1 MKYLNTHL
9 LKIVQALCL
18 WLVVS
23 TSHAAIV
30 AKLAEGKSLTISAIG
45 TSLTA
50 PTWSSW
56 FTQMG
61 DWLNTK
67 YPGKVTLNNEAIG
80 GSNSTSG
87 ISTQLGAAL
96 AHNPDVI
103 FIEFAYNDAST
114 GSNMSVETSKNNL
127 QSMINTINTWAGAP
141 ERKKT
146 VDIIIQT
153 MNNDPLTGLRPNLE
167 AYYQGYRNVAMD
179 NKLLLIDHDPNWINL
194 YQKDVGQWN
203 KYVPDT
209 IHPGPEGTTAIIM
222 PEIQKALT
230 SQVPEPSTKAL
241 VGVAALV
248 LLGYWGRKR
257 HTTIVEQT
265 IKTT

>member
-1 MKYLNTHL
+1 MRYLLFSLSLSFTAFC
-9 LKIVQALCL
+9 VA
-18 WLVVS
+18 S
-23 TSHAAIV
+23 APATSSAAI
-30 AKLAEGKSLTISAIG
+30 LTRLNQGESLTISAIG

-56 FTQMG
+56 FSQMG
-61 DWLNTK
+61 DWLNKT
-67 YPGKVTLNNEAIG
+67 YPGKVTLDNEAIG

-141 ERKKT
+141 ERKKA

-167 AYYQGYRNVAMD
+167 AYYQGYREVAAS
-179 NKLLLIDHDPNWINL
+179 NKLLLIDNDPNWSRL
-194 YQKDVGQWN
+194 YQRDGDKWVE
-203 KYVPDT
+203 YLPDH
-209 IHPGPEGTTAIIM
+209 IHPNADGTAAIIM
-222 PEIQKALT
+222 PELQKMLT
-230 SQVPEPSTKAL
+230 SQVPEPPAKAL

-257 HTTIVEQT
+257 HAMIVEQT
-265 IKTT
+265 CKAV

>member
-1 MKYLNTHL
+1 MRNL
-9 LKIVQALCL
+9 LFSFILS
-18 WLVVS
+18 S
-23 TSHAAIV
+23 TAFCVASAPATSQAAI
-30 AKLAEGKSLTISAIG
+30 LTRLDQGDSLTISAIG

-50 PTWSSW
+50 ADWSSW

-61 DWLNTK
+61 TWLNTK

-80 GSNSTSG
+80 GSNSNSG
-87 ISTQLGAAL
+87 INTQLGAAL

-194 YQKDVGQWN
+194 YQKDVEQWK
-203 KYVPDT
+203 KYLPDT
-209 IHPGPEGTTAIIM
+209 IHPNADGSTAIIM
-222 PEIQKALT
+222 PELQKALT
-230 SQVPEPSTKAL
+230 SQVPEPPSKAL
-241 VGVAALV
+241 AGVAALV

-257 HTTIVEQT
+257 YAAIVERT
-265 IKTT
+265 CEAV

>member
-1 MKYLNTHL
+1 MRKL
-9 LKIVQALCL
+9 LFSFVLSFMAFC
-18 WLVVS
+18 VAS
-23 TSHAAIV
+23 APATSLAAI
-30 AKLAEGKSLTISAIG
+30 LTRLNQGDSLTISAIG

-50 PTWSSW
+50 PMWSSW
-56 FTQMG
+56 FSQMG

-67 YPGKVTLNNEAIG
+67 YPGKVTLDNEAIG

-141 ERKKT
+141 ERKKS

-167 AYYQGYRNVAMD
+167 AYYQGYRDVAAS
-179 NKLLLIDHDPNWINL
+179 NKLLLIDHDPNWTNL
-194 YQKDVGQWN
+194 YQKDVEQWK
-203 KYVPDT
+203 KYLPDT
-209 IHPGPEGTTAIIM
+209 IHPNADGSTAITM
-222 PEIQKALT
+222 PELQKALT
-230 SQVPEPSTKAL
+230 SQVPEPPSKAL

-257 HTTIVEQT
+257 HAVIVERT
-265 IKTT
+265 CESV